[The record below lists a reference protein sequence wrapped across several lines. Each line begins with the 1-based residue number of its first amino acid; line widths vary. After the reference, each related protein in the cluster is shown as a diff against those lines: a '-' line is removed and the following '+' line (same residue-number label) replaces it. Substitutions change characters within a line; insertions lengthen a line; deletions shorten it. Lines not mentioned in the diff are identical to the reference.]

1 MPTSLP
7 AICPLAPQCAD
18 ATLFVQIT
26 AVASHLLLLLG
37 LAAIVIDLLK
47 PRRTL

>member
-1 MPTSLP
+1 
-7 AICPLAPQCAD
+7 
-18 ATLFVQIT
+18 VKIT
-26 AVASHLLLLLG
+26 AGAIHLLLLLLG